1 MLKNIDTDNYMGLN
15 KCYDDNLCHNKAYS
29 IYIVNNSK
37 KRTIL
42 MLNLYKFNN

>member
-29 IYIVNNSK
+29 IYGKQQQKKNN
-37 KRTIL
+37 
-42 MLNLYKFNN
+42 LNVKFVQV